1 MKFTKCMALAIV
13 GVMSMTSLVGCG
25 SSKATSGDASSSK
38 KGTTL
43 TVLTHRTDM
52 DDVFKNYAEE
62 FEQSH
67 EGVTVEFENLNDYQ
81 NNISTRMGTSDYGD
95 VLMIPSNI
103 TKNQYPDFFEPL
115 GTYDEL
121 SEKYDYLNDVNVD
134 GTVYGLSTGANA
146 NGFVYNQEVFDKAG
160 ITKLPATP
168 EEYVNALKQIKE
180 KCPDVVPYYT
190 NYHDSWAL
198 TNFSNGI
205 EVSMAGD
212 PDYLNKI
219 IYNKNEFLPESSTY
233 DSLKLL
239 YDAVANKYVE
249 EDPMTS
255 DWEYSKQAMA
265 DGKIGVMCLGSWA
278 IGQIKAKS
286 ANPDNIKFMAAPSTV
301 DGKQNIQVASDY
313 RMGVNKNSENK
324 EVAKEFVEF
333 FVEKYP
339 NDSDML
345 SSLKGTELP
354 DYLKSD
360 ENTQLIQANS
370 GTTEEAK
377 DFDAVQ
383 KESLI
388 NLSDP
393 TWIKTV
399 IEIGLG
405 NGSQSFDDYMK
416 SLNESWV
423 KGIDSL
429 GK

>member
-1 MKFTKCMALAIV
+1 MKFIKCMALAIA
-13 GVMSMTSLVGCG
+13 GAMSMTSMIGCG
-25 SSKATSGDASSSK
+25 SSTATSGGTSSSK
-38 KGTTL
+38 GSTI

-52 DDVFKNYAEE
+52 DDTFKTYAEE
-62 FEQSH
+62 FEKSH
-67 EGVTVEFENLNDYQ
+67 EGVTVKFENLNDYQ
-81 NNISTRMGTSDYGD
+81 NTISTRMGTDDYGD
-95 VLMIPSNI
+95 VLMIPANI
-103 TKNQYPDFFEPL
+103 TKNQYPDFFEPI

-134 GTVYGLSTGANA
+134 GTIYGLSTGANA

-160 ITKLPATP
+160 ITELPKTP
-168 EEYVNALKQIKE
+168 EEYTNALKQIKE
-180 KCPDVVPYYT
+180 KCPDVIPYYT
-190 NYHDSWAL
+190 NYKDSWTL

-205 EVSMAGD
+205 ETSMAGD
-212 PDYLNKI
+212 PDYLNKMF
-219 IYNKNEFLPESSTY
+219 YDKNEFLPGSVTY
-233 DSLKLL
+233 TSLKLL
-239 YDAVANKYVE
+239 HDAVANGCVE
-249 EDPMTS
+249 QDPMTS

-278 IGQIKAKS
+278 IGQIKEKS
-286 ANPDNIKFMAAPSTV
+286 QNPDNIKFMVAPSTV

-324 EVAKEFVEF
+324 EVAKDFVKF
-333 FVEKYP
+333 FVERYP
-339 NDSDML
+339 QDSNML

-354 DYLKSD
+354 DFLKVDS
-360 ENTQLIQANS
+360 NTNIIQQNA
-370 GTTEEAK
+370 GTVEEAK
-377 DFDAVQ
+377 DFDTVQ

-405 NGSQSFDDYMK
+405 NGNQSFDEYMK
-416 SLNESWV
+416 SVNESWV
-423 KGIDSL
+423 KGIDSI

>member
-13 GVMSMTSLVGCG
+13 GAMTMTSMIGCG
-25 SSKATSGDASSSK
+25 SSTSSGGSSSSK
-38 KGTTL
+38 GKTL

-52 DDVFKNYAEE
+52 DETFKTYAEE
-62 FEQSH
+62 FEKTH
-67 EGVTVEFENLNDYQ
+67 EGVTVKFENLNDYQ
-81 NNISTRMGTSDYGD
+81 NTISTRMGTNDYGD
-95 VLMIPSNI
+95 VLMIPANI

-121 SEKYDYLNDVNVD
+121 SQKYDYLSDVNVD
-134 GTVYGLSTGANA
+134 GTIYGLATGANA
-146 NGFVYNQEVFDKAG
+146 NGFVYNKEVFDKAG
-160 ITKLPATP
+160 VTELPKTP

-180 KCPDVVPYYT
+180 KCPDVIPYYT
-190 NYHDSWAL
+190 NYKDSWTL

-205 EVSMAGD
+205 ETSMAGD
-212 PDYLNKI
+212 TDYLNKMF
-219 IYNKNEFLPESSTY
+219 YDKNEFLPGSVTY
-233 DSLKLL
+233 TSLKLL
-239 YDAVANKYVE
+239 YDAVANQCVE
-249 EDPMTS
+249 QDPMTS

-286 ANPDNIKFMAAPSTV
+286 QNPDNIKFMAAPSTV
-301 DGKQNIQVASDY
+301 NGKQNIQVAADY

-324 EVAKEFVEF
+324 EVAKDFVKF
-333 FVEKYP
+333 FVERYP
-339 NDSDML
+339 QDSNML

-354 DYLKSD
+354 DFLKTGGNV
-360 ENTQLIQANS
+360 ELIQQKA
-370 GTTEEAK
+370 GTTEQAK

-405 NGSQSFDDYMK
+405 NGKQSFDDYMK

-423 KGIDSL
+423 KGIDSI